1 MHRRLPPRRAAP
13 CLIPAGALLVWHL
26 VATPLAPAQAI
37 PDRLS
42 DSTFWHLITTLSESG
57 GSFISDNFVS
67 NELAFQYVIPQLRST
82 VQTGG
87 VYLGVGPDQNFTYIV
102 ALEPR
107 IAFIVDIRRQNM
119 LQHLMYKALIETSG
133 DRAEFLS
140 RLFSRGRP
148 AGLDTASTAE
158 DLLAAYA
165 GVGGDSLLFRRNLAQ
180 VLDRLVREHAFPL
193 TMEDSTSIE
202 YVYSAFHGMGPDLT
216 YAVGRLYR
224 GFGGGWPTY
233 RMLMTVSD
241 GHGVLRSY
249 LASEGNF
256 RLLKDLQERNL
267 IVPVVGD
274 FGGPKA
280 LRLVGEW
287 VRSHGG
293 VVTAFYTSNVEQ
305 YLFQQGRTWQSFYET
320 VAAMPLDSTSTF
332 IRSVS
337 NRAWVL
343 PQHPA
348 SRSAS
353 LLAPMQAQ
361 LAAFREGLIQ
371 SYQDLVWFA
380 AVK

>member
-1 MHRRLPPRRAAP
+1 
-13 CLIPAGALLVWHL
+13 
-26 VATPLAPAQAI
+26 
-37 PDRLS
+37 
-42 DSTFWHLITTLSESG
+42 
-57 GSFISDNFVS
+57 
-67 NELAFQYVIPQLRST
+67 
-82 VQTGG
+82 
-87 VYLGVGPDQNFTYIV
+87 VY
-102 ALEPR
+102 A
-107 IAFIVDIRRQNM
+107 
-119 LQHLMYKALIETSG
+119 
-133 DRAEFLS
+133 
-140 RLFSRGRP
+140 
-148 AGLDTASTAE
+148 
-158 DLLAAYA
+158 
-165 GVGGDSLLFRRNLAQ
+165 
-180 VLDRLVREHAFPL
+180 
-193 TMEDSTSIE
+193 
-202 YVYSAFHGMGPDLT
+202 AFHGLGPDLT

-233 RMLMTVSD
+233 RTLMTVSD

-249 LASEGNF
+249 LASERNF

-274 FGGPKA
+274 FGGPKS
-280 LRLVGEW
+280 LRMVADW
-287 VRSHGG
+287 VRSRGG

-305 YLFQQGRTWQSFYET
+305 YLFQQGRAWQNFYES

-337 NRAWVL
+337 NRAWVQ

-371 SYQDLVWFA
+371 SYQDLVWFH